1 MRMSSFM
8 ATAIIAVMPCS
19 AQAQSAQAQSL
30 SAQPTPAIDGA
41 QGPAAPEKS
50 ILDGNYLTIGGGAIY
65 GSSYEGSNDY
75 VVFPTPGLQGR
86 VAGVS
91 INPRSGGVALDFVP
105 DPKGAKVGFSL
116 GPVATYSANRARH
129 IVDPVVR
136 AAGRLDAD
144 ISVGGS
150 GGATLYRLLDGYD
163 SLSASVDVKW
173 AIHGPGG
180 GMEVSP
186 SLTYLTPLSKATIVT
201 LNVSAKHVNDDYA
214 NYYYSVSPAQGTA
227 SGLPLYQ
234 ARGGWA
240 SVGATAIV
248 GYSLGGD
255 LRKGGFTLVAVA
267 GYTRLLND
275 AANNPYTAIRG
286 NPSQFV
292 GGGGIAFTF

>member
-1 MRMSSFM
+1 MRIAHILAGVVVAFTPVVALADAS
-8 ATAIIAVMPCS
+8 TAA
-19 AQAQSAQAQSL
+19 
-30 SAQPTPAIDGA
+30 PADA
-41 QGPAAPEKS
+41 APPVDDAPEKN
-50 ILDGNYLTIGGGAIY
+50 ILEGNYLTVGGGAIY

-75 VVFPTPGLQGR
+75 LVFPTPAIQGK
-86 VAGVS
+86 VAGVN
-91 INPRSGGVALDFVP
+91 INPRSGGVALDFIP
-105 DPKGAKVGFSL
+105 DPKGAKIGWSL

-136 AAGRLDAD
+136 AAGRLESD
-144 ISVGGS
+144 ISVGAS
-150 GGATLYRLLDGYD
+150 GGATAYRLLNGYD

-186 SLTYLTPLSKATIVT
+186 SLTYLTPLSKAAIVT
-201 LNVSAKHVNDDYA
+201 LNVSAKHVNNDYA
-214 NYYYSVSPAQGTA
+214 NYYYSVNTAQSVG
-227 SGLPLYQ
+227 SGLPLYR

-240 SVGATAIV
+240 SVGATLIA

-255 LRKGGFTLVAVA
+255 LRKGGFTLVGVA
-267 GYTRLLND
+267 GYTKLLND

-292 GGGGIAFTF
+292 GGAGIAFTF